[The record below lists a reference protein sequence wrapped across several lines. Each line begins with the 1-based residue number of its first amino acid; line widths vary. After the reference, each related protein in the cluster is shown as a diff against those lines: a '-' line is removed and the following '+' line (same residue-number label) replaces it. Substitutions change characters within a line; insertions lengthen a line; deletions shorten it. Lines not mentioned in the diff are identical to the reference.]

1 MRERGTEGRDIEKE
15 GEEGGEIV
23 ARVKILKTVTR
34 VWDSEV
40 NELKESSNPDR
51 SRLEIMMMER

>member
-1 MRERGTEGRDIEKE
+1 MRERGTEGRDIEKKR
-15 GEEGGEIV
+15 EEGGEIV
-23 ARVKILKTVTR
+23 ARVKILKTITR

-40 NELKESSNPDR
+40 KELKESSNPDR